1 MMTFFVPSQS
11 LSGNYPVMKYP
22 LFFSEN
28 PRLALYAP
36 LAIATS
42 GFGQTFFVSVFGAA
56 IRDDFSLSNSS
67 YGFYYGLATL
77 CSALTLLKLGEVVD
91 RWDLWRVTL
100 LAVMLLATGCLVL
113 GLAPHWSL
121 LLPGFYLLRLGGQA
135 MLSHLGMTVAG
146 RYFQRSR
153 GRIMALAAVGFPL
166 AEASLPALAGLIL
179 IHYNWRLSWF
189 LAATAVIVLALPLLL
204 LLASRA
210 VHPRRLAQE
219 QTPADGP
226 QLTRRQMLRDS
237 GFYLVLPATL
247 VTPFVITALLFHQ
260 ASIAELQGWPLV
272 TVSQAFIGFAL
283 GHFAS
288 LFLAG
293 PLIDRWG
300 AKRSLPVALL
310 PLLGAL
316 LVLGLSKSDWTPY
329 LYLTL
334 AGSTLGIVSTAT
346 GAFWPERYGVR
357 HVGAIRS
364 VSQAAMVFSTAVAP
378 LILGLLL
385 DAGLS
390 ATAIGLLLAS
400 LVGSCALLAVTVRPL

>member
-1 MMTFFVPSQS
+1 
-11 LSGNYPVMKYP
+11 MKYP
-22 LFFSEN
+22 LFVSEN

-56 IRDDFSLSNSS
+56 IRAEFSLSNSS
-67 YGFYYGLATL
+67 YGLYYGLATL
-77 CSALTLLKLGEVVD
+77 CSALTLLKMGELVD

-100 LAVMLLATGCLVL
+100 LAVMLLATGCLLL
-113 GLAPHWSL
+113 GLAPHWGL

-153 GRIMALAAVGFPL
+153 GRIMALTAAGFPL
-166 AEASLPALAGLIL
+166 AEASLPALAGLLL
-179 IHYNWRLSWF
+179 IHYGWRLPWL
-189 LAATAVIVLALPLLL
+189 LAAITVMLLALPLLL
-204 LLASRA
+204 LLARRA
-210 VHPRRLAQE
+210 VHPQRLKAE
-219 QTPADGP
+219 MPAGGP
-226 QLTRRQMLRDS
+226 QLTRGQMLRDP

-260 ASIAELQGWPLV
+260 ATIAELQGWPLV
-272 TVSQAFIGFAL
+272 TVSRAFIGFAL

-300 AKRSLPVALL
+300 AKRSLPLALL
-310 PLLGAL
+310 PLLGGL
-316 LVLGLSKSDWTPY
+316 LVLGLSNAGWTPY
-329 LYLTL
+329 LYLVLTG
-334 AGSTLGIVSTAT
+334 ATLGVVNTAA

-364 VSQAAMVFSTAVAP
+364 VSQAVMVFSTAVAP

-390 ATAIGLLLAS
+390 VATIGLLLAS
-400 LVGSCALLAVTVRPL
+400 LVGGSAMLAVTVRPL

>member
-1 MMTFFVPSQS
+1 MMAFFFASQS

-56 IRDDFSLSNSS
+56 IRADFSLSNSS

-153 GRIMALAAVGFPL
+153 GRIMALTAAGFPL
-166 AEASLPALAGLIL
+166 VEASLPALAGL
-179 IHYNWRLSWF
+179 
-189 LAATAVIVLALPLLL
+189 
-204 LLASRA
+204 
-210 VHPRRLAQE
+210 
-219 QTPADGP
+219 
-226 QLTRRQMLRDS
+226 
-237 GFYLVLPATL
+237 
-247 VTPFVITALLFHQ
+247 
-260 ASIAELQGWPLV
+260 
-272 TVSQAFIGFAL
+272 
-283 GHFAS
+283 
-288 LFLAG
+288 
-293 PLIDRWG
+293 
-300 AKRSLPVALL
+300 
-310 PLLGAL
+310 
-316 LVLGLSKSDWTPY
+316 
-329 LYLTL
+329 
-334 AGSTLGIVSTAT
+334 
-346 GAFWPERYGVR
+346 
-357 HVGAIRS
+357 
-364 VSQAAMVFSTAVAP
+364 
-378 LILGLLL
+378 
-385 DAGLS
+385 
-390 ATAIGLLLAS
+390 
-400 LVGSCALLAVTVRPL
+400 

>member
-1 MMTFFVPSQS
+1 MKCPVFV
-11 LSGNYPVMKYP
+11 
-22 LFFSEN
+22 SEN

-36 LAIATS
+36 LTIATS

-56 IRDDFSLSNSS
+56 IRAEFALSNSS

-77 CSALTLLKLGEVVD
+77 CSALTLLKLGEVAD

-100 LAVMLLATGCLVL
+100 LAIMLLATGCLLL
-113 GLAPHWSL
+113 GLAPHWGF

-146 RYFQRSR
+146 RYFCRSR
-153 GRIMALAAVGFPL
+153 GRIMALTAAGFPL
-166 AEASLPALAGLIL
+166 AEASLPAVAGLLVIR
-179 IHYNWRLSWF
+179 YGWRFPWF
-189 LAATAVIVLALPLLL
+189 LSAAVVILLALPLLL
-204 LLASRA
+204 LLARRA
-210 VHPRRLAQE
+210 VHPQRLAWD
-219 QTPADGP
+219 QTSASGP
-226 QLTRRQMLRDS
+226 QLTRGQMLRDP

-260 ASIAELQGWPLV
+260 TSIADLQGWPLV
-272 TVSQAFIGFAL
+272 TVSRAFIGFAL
-283 GHFAS
+283 GHLAS

-300 AKRSLPVALL
+300 ARRSLPMALL
-310 PLLGAL
+310 PMLSGL
-316 LVLGLSKSDWTPY
+316 LVLGLCTADWTPY
-329 LYLTL
+329 LYLSLTG
-334 AGSTLGIVSTAT
+334 ATLGVVNTAS

-378 LILGLLL
+378 LFLGLLL
-385 DAGLS
+385 DAGLPV
-390 ATAIGLLLAS
+390 ATIGVLLAC
-400 LVGSCALLAVTVRPL
+400 LVGGCALLAVLVRPL